1 MELIAELDTLYKC
14 IKFAAVSLGVIRWVE
29 SIVCEPNYFS
39 LNSDYCPIHLALL
52 DEVVSNHPLLHP
64 RVLQLYTTLFEGGR
78 AIYGDME
85 NLAEMEIKKMLV
97 DRLVN
102 LLSRGYVLPVV
113 KYMAQ
118 CWRNTDTDI
127 SLIRYFVTEVLETIA
142 PPYSQEFVSL
152 FLPLVENEEITGT
165 MDKVDMESDPVS
177 EFIVHCKATHGLHS
191 FA

>member
-1 MELIAELDTLYKC
+1 
-14 IKFAAVSLGVIRWVE
+14 
-29 SIVCEPNYFS
+29 
-39 LNSDYCPIHLALL
+39 
-52 DEVVSNHPLLHP
+52 
-64 RVLQLYTTLFEGGR
+64 
-78 AIYGDME
+78 
-85 NLAEMEIKKMLV
+85 MLV